1 MKYEP
6 KVLLNN
12 SKDKVKLFNQ
22 AFFPL
27 EDFHALTYKKISGTV
42 SASFNGSVTVQ
53 VTNDSNESETFSASV
68 NDTLTKS
75 FSGLGPCPSCERPS
89 PFSKVESGTVNVSVD
104 ERKLKEDGTVGT
116 ETVIRPAFSSIQVV
130 ASPALRPALRSTQ
143 ENGAIE
149 VTVAGLMTFVGGGF
163 DIRAI
168 NVFNGSYCTSDFP
181 LSITK
186 KSTSSQDGVRQDS
199 VSGMEVVYRQT
210 GSIRTTLT
218 INLNIE

>member
-6 KVLLNN
+6 KILLNN

-42 SASFNGSVTVQ
+42 SASFNGSVTVR

-75 FSGLGPCPSCERPS
+75 FNDLGPCPSCGRNS
-89 PFSKVESGTVNVSVD
+89 PFSKVELGTVNVSVD
-104 ERKLKEDGTVGT
+104 ERKLEEDGTVGT
-116 ETVIRPAFSSIQVV
+116 ETVIRPAYSSIQVV
-130 ASPALRPALRSTQ
+130 ASPARSPNSTR

-149 VTVAGLMTFVGGGF
+149 VTVAGSMGFLGGVGV
-163 DIRAI
+163 DIRAM
-168 NVFNGSYCTSDFP
+168 NVFNGEYCTSDFP

-186 KSTSSQDGVRQDS
+186 TSTVRQDRVS
-199 VSGMEVVYRQT
+199 GVVSGMGLLYRQT
-210 GSIRTTLT
+210 GSIRITLT